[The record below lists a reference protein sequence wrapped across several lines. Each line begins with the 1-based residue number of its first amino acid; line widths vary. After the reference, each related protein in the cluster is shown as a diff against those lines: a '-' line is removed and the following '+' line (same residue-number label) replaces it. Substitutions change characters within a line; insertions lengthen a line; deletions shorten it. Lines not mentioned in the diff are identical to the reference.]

1 MVEGL
6 VSKEYRYF
14 FEYLLQEGKEVKAY
28 VTITKKS
35 NRPAQ
40 LLAKVKN
47 ITVLGEHVSVLLD
60 GKMVSSKL
68 RKGSDKILE
77 DLMKEGYSGDRL
89 LEAFKQNI

>member
-1 MVEGL
+1 M
-6 VSKEYRYF
+6 KT
-14 FEYLLQEGKEVKAY
+14 Y

-40 LLAKVKN
+40 LLAKVKK